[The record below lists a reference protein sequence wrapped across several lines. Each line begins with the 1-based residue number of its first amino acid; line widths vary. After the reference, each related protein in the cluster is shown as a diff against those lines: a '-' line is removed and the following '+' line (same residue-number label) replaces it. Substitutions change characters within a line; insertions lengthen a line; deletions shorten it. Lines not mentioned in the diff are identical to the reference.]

1 MSISVEPH
9 GGAAQTFAAMC
20 SDDRRANRP
29 RGLAD

>member
-1 MSISVEPH
+1 MSISVEQQ

-20 SDDRRANRP
+20 LGDRRANRP